1 MDQEKKNAIALMR
14 YSVIAPLI
22 TGLSDDYDSLTAFF
36 NNASAKGVMHPDGSI
51 KHYAPGTIER
61 WYAAY
66 KKDGFDSLIPTG
78 RADQGVPRK
87 LDEDIKEQIKY
98 C

>member
-22 TGLSDDYDSLTAFF
+22 TGLTDDYNSLSAFF
-36 NNASAKGVMHPDGSI
+36 NNTSVKGVMHPDGSI

-66 KKDGFDSLIPTG
+66 KKESQDATLSEILLQHSVT
-78 RADQGVPRK
+78 K
-87 LDEDIKEQIKY
+87 S
-98 C
+98 